1 MATAKQVLNQVKT
14 VLDAD
19 ATLAVATKAYIK
31 RIDLGLRRGLAKADF
46 PCIQIEPAVQTESVE
61 PYPNVDAHLMLHIV
75 AYTHVF
81 DIPVLLTGDANYKGV
96 LDLEQDIKKALGS
109 YQFPTLGLSGL
120 IEFTFP
126 RTEFTI
132 SENVAEFPV
141 RGVIIDM
148 DCHYRTTLDT
158 RT

>member
-1 MATAKQVLNQVKT
+1 MATAKAVLNKVKA

-19 ATLAVATKAYIK
+19 ATLAVSTKAYIQ
-31 RIDLGLRRGLAKADF
+31 RIDLGLRKGLARADF
-46 PCIQIEPAVQTESVE
+46 PCIQIEPGVQTEIAAA
-61 PYPNVDAHLMLHIV
+61 YPNLDCHLLLHVI

-81 DIPVLLTGDANYKGV
+81 DIPTLLTGDANYKGV
-96 LDLEQDIKKALGS
+96 LDLEQDIKKALGAL
-109 YQFPTLGLSGL
+109 FPTLGLTDL

-148 DCHYRTTLDT
+148 DCHYRTDLGT
-158 RT
+158 RA

>member
-14 VLDAD
+14 TLDAD
-19 ATLAVATKAYIK
+19 ATLAVSTKAYIQ
-31 RIDLGLRRGLAKADF
+31 RIDLGLRRGIARADF
-46 PCIQIEPAVQTESVE
+46 PCIQIEPAMLTEAAVA
-61 PYPNVDAHLMLHIV
+61 YPNLDCHLLVHII
-75 AYTHVF
+75 AYTQVF
-81 DIPVLLTGDANYKGV
+81 DIPTLLKGDANYKGV
-96 LDLEQDIKKALGS
+96 LDLEQDIKKALGAL
-109 YQFPTLGLSGL
+109 FPTLGLTGL

-132 SENVAEFPV
+132 SDNVAEFPV